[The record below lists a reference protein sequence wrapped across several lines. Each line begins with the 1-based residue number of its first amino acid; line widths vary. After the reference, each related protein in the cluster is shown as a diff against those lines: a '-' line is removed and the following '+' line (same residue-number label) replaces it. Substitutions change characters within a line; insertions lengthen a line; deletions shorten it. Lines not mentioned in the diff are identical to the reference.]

1 MRTGALP
8 PSPRLPRPAQTLLL
22 WRRTI
27 PFLDWC
33 ARRYGDCFTVW
44 AAPFGRLV
52 YVADPDALKEVFTGD
67 SAVFHAGEANDFLG
81 PVMGPH
87 SILLLDEDEHLR
99 QRRLMLPPFH
109 GEAVR
114 GYEELIARLAAA
126 EVERWPLGEPFAVHP
141 RLRALTLEVILRVVF
156 GVEDEARRAELRA
169 TLPGVVDLGP
179 VTQLLMVAPWLERVG
194 PWRRYRRRLDQVDA
208 LLYDEIARRR
218 RDPRLAERTDVL
230 SLLLRA
236 GDHDGGEGL
245 TDAELRDELMTL
257 LIAGHET
264 TATALAWAFERLAR
278 HPAAAARARGD
289 DDAFLEAV
297 AKETLRLRP
306 VLSDVARK
314 LTRPAQVAGYR
325 LPAGTL
331 VMPGIALVQRD
342 AAHWADPLAFRP
354 ERFLDGT
361 PEGYTWIPFGGGRRR
376 CLGAALAMLEIKVVL
391 REALTRLELAPERR
405 RDEAMRVRHITMV
418 PARGARIVARRVAA
432 PATRRAQDALLA
444 S

>member
-1 MRTGALP
+1 MPDGALP
-8 PSPRLPRPAQTLLL
+8 PSPRLPRLAQTILL

-33 ARRYGDCFTVW
+33 AGRYGDCFTVW

-52 YVADPDALKEVFTGD
+52 YVADPGALKEVFTGD
-67 SAVFHAGEANDFLG
+67 AEVFHAGEANGFLG

-99 QRRLMLPPFH
+99 QRRLLLPPFH

-114 GYEELIARLAAA
+114 GYEELIARLAAE
-126 EVERWPLGEPFAVHP
+126 EVERWPRGEPFAVHP

-169 TLPGVVDLGP
+169 TLPAVVDLDS
-179 VTQLLMVAPWLERVG
+179 VTQLLMVAPWLERVP
-194 PWRRYRRRLDQVDA
+194 PWRSYRRRVERVDL

-218 RDPRLAERTDVL
+218 RDPRLGERTDVL

-236 GDHDGGEGL
+236 EERDGGEGL
-245 TDAELRDELMTL
+245 TDAELRDELLTL
-257 LIAGHET
+257 LLAGHET

-278 HPAAAARARGD
+278 HPEVVARAREG

-297 AKETLRLRP
+297 AKETLRVRP
-306 VLSDVARK
+306 VITDVARK
-314 LTRPAQVAGYR
+314 LVRPAEVGGYR
-325 LPAGTL
+325 LAAGTL

-342 AAHWADPLAFRP
+342 AAHWADPLTFRP
-354 ERFLDGT
+354 ERFVHGAPD
-361 PEGYTWIPFGGGRRR
+361 GYTWIPFGGGRRR
-376 CLGAALAMLEIKVVL
+376 CLGASLAMLEMRVVL
-391 REALTRLELAPERR
+391 REALARVELAPERD
-405 RDEAMRVRHITMV
+405 RDEATRVRHITMV
-418 PARGARIVARRVAA
+418 PARGARIVARPVAPAAA
-432 PATRRAQDALLA
+432 PRAEDALLA